1 MARKRLTILGSTGSI
16 GRAALDVA
24 ASFPEE
30 FEVVGLVS
38 GRGGEAFERQLRA
51 WRPRLASVAS
61 ANEAARLRA
70 RCADLPTEV
79 LGGHDAAATVAA
91 AADADVVVSAIVG
104 AAGLLPTLAAIRA
117 GRAVALA
124 NKETLVMAG
133 ALVTAEAARRSV
145 SILPVDSEHNAI
157 FQVLAGHRRD
167 DVKRLI
173 LTASGGPFW
182 DLPSDHLSRVT
193 REDALRHPT
202 WSMGPKITIDSAT
215 LMNKGLEVIEAHWLF
230 GIPAERID
238 VVVHRQSV
246 VHSMVEYC
254 DGSILAQMGA
264 ADMRGPIAYAL
275 SYPRRLPLPAP
286 ALDVVACGA
295 LTFEPPDLVRFPC
308 LGYGYAALKA
318 GGTAAATLNAANEEA
333 VAAFLDGRVEF
344 ARIADTIDR
353 VLNEAAGG
361 PAATI
366 DDVLEADAAAR
377 RIARRALGTAPA
389 ESLVSSG
396 AGSCEVMDD

>member
-24 ASFPEE
+24 ASFRDE

-61 ANEAARLRA
+61 ADEAVRLRA
-70 RCADLPTEV
+70 RCGDLRTEI

-91 AADADVVVSAIVG
+91 SADADIVVSAIVG

-124 NKETLVMAG
+124 NKETMVMAG

-145 SILPVDSEHNAI
+145 PILPVDSEHSAI

-167 DVKRLI
+167 DVRRLI

-182 DLPSDHLSRVT
+182 DLPSDRLSRVT

-230 GIPAERID
+230 GIPAERIE

-254 DGSILAQMGA
+254 DGSILAQMGT

-275 SYPRRLPLPAP
+275 SYPKRLRLPAP
-286 ALDVVACGA
+286 ALDVVARGT
-295 LTFEPPDLVRFPC
+295 LTFEFPDLVRFPC
-308 LGYGYAALKA
+308 LGYGYAALRA
-318 GGTAAATLNAANEEA
+318 GGTATATLNAANEEA
-333 VAAFLDGRVEF
+333 VAAFLGGRVEF
-344 ARIADTIDR
+344 VKIPETIDR
-353 VLNEAAGG
+353 VLNESPVGRAE
-361 PAATI
+361 TL
-366 DDVLEADAAAR
+366 DEVLEADVSAR
-377 RIARRALGTAPA
+377 RIARRVLGTAPA
-389 ESLVSSG
+389 ESLVPSG
-396 AGSCEVMDD
+396 AG

>member
-1 MARKRLTILGSTGSI
+1 
-16 GRAALDVA
+16 
-24 ASFPEE
+24 
-30 FEVVGLVS
+30 
-38 GRGGEAFERQLRA
+38 
-51 WRPRLASVAS
+51 VAS
-61 ANEAARLRA
+61 ANEATRLRA

-215 LMNKGLEVIEAHWLF
+215 LMVRPEAEGHWYSCIREDLT
-230 GIPAERID
+230 A
-238 VVVHRQSV
+238 HRRRWCIRWSNTV
-246 VHSMVEYC
+246 TGRFRP
-254 DGSILAQMGA
+254 DGA

-286 ALDVVACGA
+286 AFDVVARGA

-333 VAAFLDGRVEF
+333 VAAFLEGRVEF

-396 AGSCEVMDD
+396 AG

>member
-1 MARKRLTILGSTGSI
+1 
-16 GRAALDVA
+16 V
-24 ASFPEE
+24 
-30 FEVVGLVS
+30 
-38 GRGGEAFERQLRA
+38 
-51 WRPRLASVAS
+51 
-61 ANEAARLRA
+61 
-70 RCADLPTEV
+70 DLPTEI
-79 LGGHDAAATVAA
+79 LGGRDAAATVAA
-91 AADADVVVSAIVG
+91 SVDADVVVSAIVG

-124 NKETLVMAG
+124 NKETMVIAG

-157 FQVLAGHRRD
+157 FQALGGHRRE
-167 DVKRLI
+167 DVRRLI

-182 DLPSDHLSRVT
+182 DLPGDRLLTVT

-275 SYPRRLPLPAP
+275 SYPKRLRLPAP
-286 ALDVVACGA
+286 ALDVLAHST
-295 LTFEPPDLVRFPC
+295 LTFEPPDSARFPC
-308 LGYGYAALKA
+308 LGFGYAALKA

-333 VAAFLDGRVEF
+333 VAAFLDGRVAFVKISE
-344 ARIADTIDR
+344 TIER
-353 VLNEAAGG
+353 VLNEAPGG
-361 PAATI
+361 EADTI

-377 RIARRALGTAPA
+377 RIARRALGITAA
-389 ESLVSSG
+389 ESLVTSY
-396 AGSCEVMDD
+396 AE